1 MNTASI
7 TQHHAIPFAAAAAA
21 VAVAAV
27 VGIGSVIGSVM
38 VSHDTATATTTGPS
52 STHQEGPGF
61 GRGFYDRHMTG
72 GTIMVGP

>member
-21 VAVAAV
+21 VAAAAV
-27 VGIGSVIGSVM
+27 VGIGSVV
-38 VSHDTATATTTGPS
+38 VPHDTATASTNGPS

-61 GRGFYDRHMTG
+61 GRSFFDRRTTG
-72 GTIMVGP
+72 GTVMVGP

>member
-21 VAVAAV
+21 VVAAAV
-27 VGIGSVIGSVM
+27 VGIGSVM
-38 VSHDTATATTTGPS
+38 VSHDTATGTTTGPS

-61 GRGFYDRHMTG
+61 GRSFSDRRIAG
-72 GTIMVGP
+72 GTVMVGP